1 MGFQR
6 YIHLYETPMTSLL
19 GLGEVEPAVDV
30 CSEIVTGEKAARRV
44 TATFRRTLVLGTMA
58 PRFPTLRK

>member
-19 GLGEVEPAVDV
+19 GLGEVELAVDV
-30 CSEIVTGEKAARRV
+30 CSEIVTGEKAA
-44 TATFRRTLVLGTMA
+44 
-58 PRFPTLRK
+58 